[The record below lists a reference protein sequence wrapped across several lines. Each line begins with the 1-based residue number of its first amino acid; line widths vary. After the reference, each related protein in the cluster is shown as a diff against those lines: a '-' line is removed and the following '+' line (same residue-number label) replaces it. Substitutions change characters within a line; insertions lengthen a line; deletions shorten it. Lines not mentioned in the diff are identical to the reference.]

1 MSESARGKGFNKTV
15 LGITG
20 GIATGKSTVAHYL
33 AQAHAVPILDA
44 DELAR
49 KAVAPGSEILHR
61 IQMHFGSRVLDQH
74 GALRREALG
83 NLVFNNPQERQWLES
98 QIHPFVRQQL
108 MIQAQALLGT
118 HDQVVMVIPLLF
130 EAAMGDL
137 VDLVWVVSLAPEL
150 QLSRLRARNHLTL
163 DQAIARVQSQMP
175 LSEKIKRADWV
186 LDNQGTLADLYQQ
199 VDRAWVHVQAL
210 IEQPIINETLTWL

>member
-44 DELAR
+44 DDLAR
-49 KAVAPGSEILHR
+49 KAVAPGSEILQR
-61 IQMHFGSRVLDQH
+61 IQVHFGPGVLDQH
-74 GALRREALG
+74 GALRRETLG

-108 MIQAQALLGT
+108 IIQAQALLGT

-130 EAAMGDL
+130 EAAMRDL
-137 VDLVWVVSLAPEL
+137 VDLVWVVALAPEL
-150 QLSRLRARNHLTL
+150 QLSRLMARNHLTL

-175 LSEKIKRADWV
+175 LSEKIKQADWV
-186 LDNQGTLADLYQQ
+186 FDNQGTLADLYQQ
-199 VDRAWVHVQAL
+199 IDQAWGHVGAFMTKVNNQ
-210 IEQPIINETLTWL
+210 